1 MICSSGGHCEIN
13 INTRHICTL
22 CRLNKCFKCGMSTD
36 LFRASKRIKTNT
48 EALVK
53 VQIQN
58 RQEQVKLLKRKK
70 LNDLIIYF
78 SSFQH

>member
-1 MICSSGGHCEIN
+1 
-13 INTRHICTL
+13 
-22 CRLNKCFKCGMSTD
+22 MSTD